1 MYFRKKTSGGR
12 AYLQIVESRRDG
24 AQVRQQVIATLGRI
38 EDLRDSGQLERLLR
52 SGARFAAKAIVVN
65 ALAEGTV
72 TANAARRIGPALVFE
87 RLWEETGC
95 RKVIEDLAGSR
106 KHGFPLERAVF
117 LTVLHRLFAGG
128 SDRAADRWRED
139 YTIDGVEDIDLHHLY
154 RAMAWLGEEQG
165 KDQQDGAT
173 PFAPRCL
180 KDVVEEELFARR
192 RDLFSKLDLVF
203 MDTTSLCFE
212 GEGGQT
218 LGQRGFSKDHRPDLN
233 QMILAVLL
241 DGDGRP
247 VCTEMWPGNTADV
260 GSLVP
265 VVDRLRKRFSIQRI
279 CVVADRGMISA
290 ETIAELEARGLFY
303 LLGVRER
310 SDNLVRELVLDD
322 PAPFIPLV
330 VAKRDKDIDYEAK
343 AVTLAGRRYIVCR
356 NREEMKKD
364 AAARAAILAALERQL
379 KKGDKSL
386 VGNKGYRRFLATP
399 DDDHFVIDRAKAEED
414 AKFDGIF
421 VLRTNAD
428 LAPLDAMLCYKRLW
442 MVERAFRTSKSLFAT
457 RPIFHKLDETIRGH
471 VSCSFLALVLKK
483 ELEDRIATLGQAN
496 SWPDILA
503 DLDSLT
509 ETEVEQ
515 DGKRFLL
522 RTPPR
527 PAASLALRAAGVALP
542 PTVRQ
547 IADAGSRPVSYRKCN
562 AKPVFRN
569 GFRRPVNM
577 LQIRTVE
584 DQLNARISN
593 QTFQ

>member
-65 ALAEGTV
+65 ALAEGTAA
-72 TANAARRIGPALVFE
+72 ANAARRIGPALVFE

-95 RKVIEDLAGSR
+95 RKVIEDLSGSR
-106 KHGFPLERAVF
+106 KYGFPLERAVF

-165 KDQQDGAT
+165 EDQQDAAT
-173 PFAPRCL
+173 PFAPRCQ

-203 MDTTSLCFE
+203 MDTTSLYFE

-260 GSLVP
+260 GSLAP
-265 VVDRLRKRFSIQRI
+265 VVDRLRKRFSIDRVCI
-279 CVVADRGMISA
+279 VADRGMISA

-303 LLGVRER
+303 ILGVRER
-310 SDNLVRELVLDD
+310 SDKRVRELVLDD
-322 PAPFIPLV
+322 PAPFIPLTI
-330 VAKRDKDIDYEAK
+330 AKRDKDIDYEAK
-343 AVTLAGRRYIVCR
+343 AVALAGRRYIVCR

-364 AAARAAILAALERQL
+364 AAARATILAALERQL

-386 VGNKGYRRFLATP
+386 VGNKGYRRFLATS

-421 VLRTNAD
+421 VLRTNTD
-428 LAPLDAMLCYKRLW
+428 LSPLDAMLCYKRLW

-483 ELEDRIATLGQAN
+483 ELEDRIANLGLAG
-496 SWPDILA
+496 SWPEILA

-527 PAASLALRAAGVALP
+527 PAASLALRATGVALP

-547 IADAGSRPVSYRKCN
+547 LADV
-562 AKPVFRN
+562 
-569 GFRRPVNM
+569 
-577 LQIRTVE
+577 
-584 DQLNARISN
+584 
-593 QTFQ
+593 

>member
-65 ALAEGTV
+65 ALAEGTAA
-72 TANAARRIGPALVFE
+72 ANAARRIGPALVFE
-87 RLWEETGC
+87 RLWEDTGC
-95 RKVIEDLAGSR
+95 RKVIEDLSGSR
-106 KHGFPLERAVF
+106 KYGFPLERAVF

-165 KDQQDGAT
+165 EDQQDAAT
-173 PFAPRCL
+173 PFAPRCQ

-203 MDTTSLCFE
+203 MDTTSLYFE

-260 GSLVP
+260 GSLAP
-265 VVDRLRKRFSIQRI
+265 VVDRLRKRFSIDRVCI
-279 CVVADRGMISA
+279 VADRGMISA

-303 LLGVRER
+303 ILGVRER
-310 SDNLVRELVLDD
+310 SDKRVRELVLDD
-322 PAPFIPLV
+322 PAPFIPLTI
-330 VAKRDKDIDYEAK
+330 AKRDKDIDYEAK
-343 AVTLAGRRYIVCR
+343 AVALAGRRYIVCR

-364 AAARAAILAALERQL
+364 AAARATILAALERQL

-421 VLRTNAD
+421 VLRTNTD
-428 LAPLDAMLCYKRLW
+428 LSPLDAMLCYKRLW

-483 ELEDRIATLGQAN
+483 ELEDRIANLGLAG

-527 PAASLALRAAGVALP
+527 PAASLALRATGVALP

-547 IADAGSRPVSYRKCN
+547 LADV
-562 AKPVFRN
+562 
-569 GFRRPVNM
+569 
-577 LQIRTVE
+577 
-584 DQLNARISN
+584 
-593 QTFQ
+593 